1 MYSAAFAHTVA
12 LSSVQPVR
20 RQAKPAHTD
29 FDLCHHTATR
39 SPSVL
44 FKWSSRIKY
53 IIQKVKNN
61 ISKNYTKIGHRAWR
75 NYLTCWLWPLKLH
88 ILPTN
93 YDIEL
98 LAKNWSVCLQHK
110 YDTHTHT
117 HTLRWQAASNRLKA
131 SSHCTCYHV
140 CTAWHFISCRQLT
153 LLQMHRHCWQ
163 AQTLLLFLHKKQ
175 VILWTAFHFMSLRQQ
190 SAMKSAVPSC
200 FIASS
205 SVFIAL
211 LHSSVFKF
219 RIANFC
225 CTCEWACVKLP
236 AVCTACSVTM
246 P

>member
-53 IIQKVKNN
+53 IIQKVKTN

-117 HTLRWQAASNRLKA
+117 HYDGRQPAIDLR
-131 SSHCTCYHV
+131 
-140 CTAWHFISCRQLT
+140 
-153 LLQMHRHCWQ
+153 HRHT
-163 AQTLLLFLHKKQ
+163 ARVITFALHG
-175 VILWTAFHFMSLRQQ
+175 ILSLVV
-190 SAMKSAVPSC
+190 S
-200 FIASS
+200 
-205 SVFIAL
+205 
-211 LHSSVFKF
+211 
-219 RIANFC
+219 
-225 CTCEWACVKLP
+225 
-236 AVCTACSVTM
+236 
-246 P
+246 